1 MTKCEICNKE
11 TKRRTKKNINGVSLM
26 ICENCNK
33 KFPSQRKND
42 SKKRKSN
49 QVKKDVKKYEV
60 SKNPVFFTRKLPK
73 FPQVPKN
80 PVFFT
85 QKLPEFPDVP
95 THQIIWKKK

>member
-33 KFPSQRKND
+33 KLSSQRKND

-60 SKNPVFFTRKLPK
+60 SKNPVFFT
-73 FPQVPKN
+73 
-80 PVFFT
+80 
-85 QKLPEFPDVP
+85 QKLPEFPNVP